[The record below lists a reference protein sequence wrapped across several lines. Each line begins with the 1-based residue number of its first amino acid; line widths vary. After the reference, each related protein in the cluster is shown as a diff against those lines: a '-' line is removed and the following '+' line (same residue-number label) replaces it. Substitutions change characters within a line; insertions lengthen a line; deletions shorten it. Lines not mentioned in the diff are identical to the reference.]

1 MDELQYKQAIQV
13 SNTNEDIYPLEVNDN
28 YSPNNPEVNIS
39 KKITPGIDVSLD
51 SWIRFQEQKAKDR
64 ALNEQL
70 KKELG
75 EYKPILITVDNN
87 ELYNAKNIASDISNI
102 SKQISEENSK
112 LLKSFTPDLLAV
124 PNWTL
129 KDFIEERKKYIF
141 RGLPSLATDRQLNI
155 SKEYEYLYEQ
165 DENGYFFFKVFFNFY
180 TGYGLLGGLL
190 NNIQTQLKVPSINTA
205 FNYLKVNSNSNR
217 FTGAYRQKLFQKCLS
232 LEKFGELLN
241 YLMIECPWYFKEI
254 GGIQEAIKYDFVDLT
269 KERKITLSFN
279 PDAIDFRVS
288 ALMEL
293 YLDACFD
300 PYNHKEIVPSNLRKF
315 DMSVLICQVPIVGYN
330 IFGNTYHGFNI
341 DSKSYDDTLTFKWIL
356 FQNCEF
362 DYKSIASV
370 IDSVN
375 NESPFEMGYTVDI
388 IAERTYV
395 RDFNPDLNLMDIFSY
410 MPNLY

>member
-1 MDELQYKQAIQV
+1 
-13 SNTNEDIYPLEVNDN
+13 
-28 YSPNNPEVNIS
+28 
-39 KKITPGIDVSLD
+39 
-51 SWIRFQEQKAKDR
+51 
-64 ALNEQL
+64 
-70 KKELG
+70 
-75 EYKPILITVDNN
+75 
-87 ELYNAKNIASDISNI
+87 
-102 SKQISEENSK
+102 
-112 LLKSFTPDLLAV
+112 
-124 PNWTL
+124 
-129 KDFIEERKKYIF
+129 
-141 RGLPSLATDRQLNI
+141 
-155 SKEYEYLYEQ
+155 
-165 DENGYFFFKVFFNFY
+165 
-180 TGYGLLGGLL
+180 
-190 NNIQTQLKVPSINTA
+190 
-205 FNYLKVNSNSNR
+205 
-217 FTGAYRQKLFQKCLS
+217 

-254 GGIQEAIKYDFVDLT
+254 GGIQEAVKYDFEDLT

-315 DMSVLICQVPIVGYN
+315 DMSVLICQVPIKGHN
-330 IFGNTYHGFNI
+330 IFGETYHGFNL
-341 DSKSYDDTLTFKWIL
+341 DKTTNYLDTLTFKWIL

-370 IDSVN
+370 VDSVN
-375 NESPFEMGYTVDI
+375 SESPFEMEHSVEI

>member
-1 MDELQYKQAIQV
+1 MDDLQYKQATQV
-13 SNTNEDIYPLEVNDN
+13 SNINDDIYPLEVNDN
-28 YSPNNPEVNIS
+28 YSPNSVEADIL
-39 KKITPGIDVSLD
+39 KKITPGIDVSLNN
-51 SWIRFQEQKAKDR
+51 WIEFQEQRAKDR

-75 EYKPILITVDNN
+75 EYKPTLITVDNN
-87 ELYNAKNIASDISNI
+87 ELYNAKIIVDDVN
-102 SKQISEENSK
+102 KQEIEKNDK

-124 PNWTL
+124 PNWNL

-141 RGLPSLATDRQLNI
+141 KGLPSLARRHNLNI
-155 SKEYEYLYEQ
+155 SDEHLYTQ

-217 FTGAYRQKLFQKCLS
+217 FTETYRQKLFQKCLS

-254 GGIQEAIKYDFVDLT
+254 GGIQEAVKYDFEDLT

-315 DMSVLICQVPIVGYN
+315 DMSVLICQVPIIGHN

-341 DSKSYDDTLTFKWIL
+341 DSKGYNDTLTFKWIL

-370 IDSVN
+370 VDSVN

>member
-1 MDELQYKQAIQV
+1 MEQDNITENNINGQSNTSTTNKNTNSIEELQ
-13 SNTNEDIYPLEVNDN
+13 E
-28 YSPNNPEVNIS
+28 
-39 KKITPGIDVSLD
+39 
-51 SWIRFQEQKAKDR
+51 RKAKDR

-70 KKELG
+70 KKALAES
-75 EYKPILITVDNN
+75 KPTLITVDNN
-87 ELYNAKNIASDISNI
+87 ELYNAKNIASEI
-102 SKQISEENSK
+102 SKQISEKNNK
-112 LLKSFTPDLLAV
+112 LLKSFTPDLLAI

-141 RGLPSLATDRQLNI
+141 RGLSSLATDRELNI

-165 DENGYFFFKVFFNFY
+165 DEKGYFFYKVFFNFY

-190 NNIQTQLKVPSINTA
+190 NRINPGLEVPSINTA

-217 FTGAYRQKLFQKCLS
+217 FTGEYRQKLFQKCLS

-254 GGIQEAIKYDFVDLT
+254 GGIQEAVKYDFEDLT

-315 DMSVLICQVPIVGYN
+315 DMSVLICQVPIVGHN
-330 IFGNTYHGFNI
+330 IFGETYHGFELDANN
-341 DSKSYDDTLTFKWIL
+341 DYLNTVAFKWIL

>member
-1 MDELQYKQAIQV
+1 MDDLQYKQGIQV
-13 SNTNEDIYPLEVNDN
+13 SNMNDDIYPLEVNDN
-28 YSPNNPEVNIS
+28 YSPNNPEANIS

-51 SWIRFQEQKAKDR
+51 SWKRFQEQKAKDR

-70 KKELG
+70 KKELS
-75 EYKPILITVDNN
+75 ERKPTLITVDNN
-87 ELYNAKNIASDISNI
+87 ELYNAKIIVDDIN
-102 SKQISEENSK
+102 KQEIEKNDK

-129 KDFIEERKKYIF
+129 KDFIEERKKYVF
-141 RGLPSLATDRQLNI
+141 KGLPSLVQSHNINI
-155 SKEYEYLYEQ
+155 SDERLYTQ

-190 NNIQTQLKVPSINTA
+190 NNIQTKLKVPSVNTA

-217 FTGAYRQKLFQKCLS
+217 FTEAYRQKLFQKCLS

-315 DMSVLICQVPIVGYN
+315 DMSVLICQVPIDGHN
-330 IFGNTYHGFNI
+330 IFGNTSNGFNI
-341 DSKSYDDTLTFKWIL
+341 DSKSYNDTLTFKWIL
-356 FQNCEF
+356 FQNCEV

-375 NESPFEMGYTVDI
+375 NESPFEMGYAVDI

>member
-1 MDELQYKQAIQV
+1 MEQDNITENNINGQ
-13 SNTNEDIYPLEVNDN
+13 SNTSTTTKNTNSIEE
-28 YSPNNPEVNIS
+28 
-39 KKITPGIDVSLD
+39 
-51 SWIRFQEQKAKDR
+51 FQERKAKDR
-64 ALNEQL
+64 VLNEQL
-70 KKELG
+70 KKEL
-75 EYKPILITVDNN
+75 EEREPVLITVANN
-87 ELYNAKNIASDISNI
+87 ELYNAKNIIDNVNTQEIEKN
-102 SKQISEENSK
+102 NK
-112 LLKSFTPDLLAV
+112 LLQSFTPDLLAV

-129 KDFIEERKKYIF
+129 KDFIEERKKYVF
-141 RGLPSLATDRQLNI
+141 KGLPSLAQSHNINI
-155 SKEYEYLYEQ
+155 SDERLYTQ

-190 NNIQTQLKVPSINTA
+190 NNINTTLEVPSINTA

-217 FTGAYRQKLFQKCLS
+217 FTEAYRQKLFQKCLS

-254 GGIQEAIKYDFVDLT
+254 GGIQEAVKYDFVDLT

-315 DMSVLICQVPIVGYN
+315 DMSVLICQVPIVGHN

-341 DSKSYDDTLTFKWIL
+341 DFKSYNDTLTFKWIL

>member
-1 MDELQYKQAIQV
+1 MDDLQYKQAIQV
-13 SNTNEDIYPLEVNDN
+13 SDTNDGIYPLEVKDN
-28 YSPNNPEVNIS
+28 YAPTDPEANIS
-39 KKITPGIDVSLD
+39 KQITPGIDVSVEA
-51 SWIRFQEQKAKDR
+51 WQEFQEKKAKDR
-64 ALNEQL
+64 AFNEQL

-75 EYKPILITVDNN
+75 ESKPVLITIDNN
-87 ELYNAKNIASDISNI
+87 ELYNAKNIVNEIH
-102 SKQISEENSK
+102 KQTIEKNDK
-112 LLKSFTPDLLAV
+112 LQKSFTPDLLAI
-124 PNWTL
+124 PNWNL
-129 KDFIEERKKYIF
+129 KDFIEERKKYVF
-141 RGLPSLATDRQLNI
+141 RGLPTLALSHQLNI
-155 SKEYEYLYEQ
+155 SDKYLYEQ
-165 DENGYFFFKVFFNFY
+165 DEKGYFFFKVFFNFY

-190 NNIQTQLKVPSINTA
+190 NNNIHTDLKVPSINTA
-205 FNYLKVNSNSNR
+205 LNYLKVNSNSNR
-217 FTGAYRQKLFQKCLS
+217 FTEAYRNKLFQKCLS

-254 GGIQEAIKYDFVDLT
+254 GGIQEAVKYDFEDLT

-315 DMSVLICQVPIVGYN
+315 DMSVLICQVPIKGHN
-330 IFGNTYHGFNI
+330 IFGETYHGFNL
-341 DSKSYDDTLTFKWIL
+341 DKTTNYLDTLTFKWIL

-370 IDSVN
+370 VDSVN
-375 NESPFEMGYTVDI
+375 SESPFEMEYSVEI

-410 MPNLY
+410 MPNL

>member
-1 MDELQYKQAIQV
+1 MDDLQYKQAIQV
-13 SNTNEDIYPLEVNDN
+13 SNMNDDIYQLEVNDN
-28 YSPNNPEVNIS
+28 YSPNNPEASIS
-39 KKITPGIDVSLD
+39 KKETIGIDISVNE
-51 SWIRFQEQKAKDR
+51 WIEFQQRKAKDR
-64 ALNEQL
+64 LLNEQL
-70 KKELG
+70 KKEL
-75 EYKPILITVDNN
+75 EEREPVLITVDNN
-87 ELYNAKNIASDISNI
+87 ELYNAKNIIDNVNTQEIEKN
-102 SKQISEENSK
+102 NK
-112 LLKSFTPDLLAV
+112 LLQSFTPDLLAV

-129 KDFIEERKKYIF
+129 KDFIEERKKYVF
-141 RGLPSLATDRQLNI
+141 KGLPSLAQSHNINI
-155 SKEYEYLYEQ
+155 SDERLYTQ

-190 NNIQTQLKVPSINTA
+190 NNMQTQLKVPSINTA

-217 FTGAYRQKLFQKCLS
+217 FTEAYRQKLFQKCLS

-254 GGIQEAIKYDFVDLT
+254 GGIQEAVKYDFVDLT

-330 IFGNTYHGFNI
+330 IFGNTYHRFNI
-341 DSKSYDDTLTFKWIL
+341 DSKGYNDTLTFKWIL

>member
-1 MDELQYKQAIQV
+1 MPIIESTQQYETYDNSSDYKYTRRIRV
-13 SNTNEDIYPLEVNDN
+13 SSGGDFINPFDINDN
-28 YSPNNPEVNIS
+28 YSLNDSEV
-39 KKITPGIDVSLD
+39 LQE
-51 SWIRFQEQKAKDR
+51 FQERKAKDR
-64 ALNEQL
+64 MLNEQL
-70 KKELG
+70 KKELS
-75 EYKPILITVDNN
+75 ERKPVLITTDNN
-87 ELYNAKNIASDISNI
+87 ELYNAKNIIVDANKLIQEKNEKND
-102 SKQISEENSK
+102 K
-112 LLKSFTPDLLAV
+112 LLKSFTPDLLAI
-124 PNWTL
+124 PNWNL

-141 RGLPSLATDRQLNI
+141 KGLPSLAQSHNLNI
-155 SKEYEYLYEQ
+155 SNELLYAQ

-205 FNYLKVNSNSNR
+205 LNYLKVNSNSNR
-217 FTGAYRQKLFQKCLS
+217 FTGEYRKKLFQKCLS

-254 GGIQEAIKYDFVDLT
+254 GGIQEAVKYDFVDLT

-315 DMSVLICQVPIVGYN
+315 DMSVLICQVPIIGHN
-330 IFGNTYHGFNI
+330 IFGNEYHGFNLN
-341 DSKSYDDTLTFKWIL
+341 DNNNYLDTLSFKWIL

-370 IDSVN
+370 VDSVN